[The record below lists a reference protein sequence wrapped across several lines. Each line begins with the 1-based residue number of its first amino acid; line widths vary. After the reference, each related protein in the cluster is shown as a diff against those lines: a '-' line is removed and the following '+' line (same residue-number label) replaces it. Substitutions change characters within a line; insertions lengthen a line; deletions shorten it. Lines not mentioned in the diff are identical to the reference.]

1 MPMKKKVIVAIA
13 DGLGDRPIKVL
24 GGLSPL
30 QYATTPHLDELARTG
45 KTGIMDLIYPGV
57 TVGTDM
63 GHIVLFGHDAS
74 LYPGRGP
81 IEAAGVGL
89 TLQEGDV
96 AFRCNFATVSEEGI
110 VVDRRAGR
118 IRELTDELAK
128 LINGL
133 RIEDV
138 TFLFKEATEH
148 RAVLVMR
155 GKGLSANVS
164 DSDPKAPNDGKPY
177 KKVKSIDDSP
187 ESVKTARILNQ
198 FLQQAYTLLKEH
210 PVNAERESRGQLP
223 ANFILTRG
231 AGMMTN
237 ITHLADDLGYKCA
250 VVAGEDTVLGVGR
263 LSGYDVY
270 HHERFTGNIDTD
282 VELKAQ
288 MALSLLDTHDLVYVH
303 MKATDIMGHDN
314 NPQGKVQAIELF
326 DYLVSILMK
335 NLPDE
340 TLIALCADHSTP
352 CEKGEHS
359 GEPVPI
365 VISGPGIFA
374 DNVQLYDEIACSQGG
389 LGRLRGHE
397 FVWSLLDYLEV
408 IPKQGN

>member
-1 MPMKKKVIVAIA
+1 MKKKVIVAIA

-24 GGLSPL
+24 NGLSPL

-45 KTGIMDLIYPGV
+45 KTGIMDLVYPGV

-89 TLQEGDV
+89 PLQKGDV
-96 AFRCNFATVSEEGI
+96 AFRCNFATVNDEGI

-118 IRELTDELAK
+118 IRERTEELA
-128 LINGL
+128 LAIHGMQ
-133 RIEDV
+133 IEDV

-155 GKGLSANVS
+155 GDGLSAKVS

-177 KKVKSIDDSP
+177 KEVKATDDSS
-187 ESVKTARILNQ
+187 EATKTARILNQ
-198 FLQQAYTLLKEH
+198 FLQEVYAKLKHH
-210 PVNAERESRGQLP
+210 PVNVDREEAGLLP
-223 ANFILTRG
+223 ANFIITRG

-237 ITHLADDLGYKCA
+237 ITHLADELGYKCA
-250 VVAGEDTVLGVGR
+250 VIAGEDTVLGVGR
-263 LSGYDVY
+263 MSGYDVY
-270 HHERFTGNIDTD
+270 TDERFTGNIDTD
-282 VELKAQ
+282 VDLKAQ
-288 MALSLLDTHDLVYVH
+288 MALTALETHDLVYVH
-303 MKATDIMGHDN
+303 LKATDVMGHDN
-314 NPQGKVQAIELF
+314 NPHGKVQAIELF
-326 DYLVSILMK
+326 DRMVGKLMAD
-335 NLPDE
+335 LPEE

-374 DNVQLYDEIACSQGG
+374 DSVQTYDEATCSQGG